1 MVLPFIPR
9 IYLLYTIFPCPNKPR
24 AACSAENAGF
34 VVSAIPATTPS
45 ASPRQSRTMRSTSSQ
60 PLQRQRSQR
69 NSGSSSAPAI
79 SRPSGRLVWPRA
91 ASATRRRPTSG
102 RWPRST
108 RPTACRQHR
117 PAERY
122 GPHLLALRARRPA
135 CALPDVYRRRRDHRS
150 QQARTLAHRRTIT
163 QKHPE
168 ASPGVFG
175 YYRYATV
182 ADKGFLEPWFASGP
196 APSAA

>member
-45 ASPRQSRTMRSTSSQ
+45 ASPRLSRTMRSTSSQ

-69 NSGSSSAPAI
+69 SSGISSAPAI
-79 SRPSGRLVWPRA
+79 SRPAG
-91 ASATRRRPTSG
+91 
-102 RWPRST
+102 
-108 RPTACRQHR
+108 
-117 PAERY
+117 RY

-168 ASPGVFG
+168 ASPGAFW

-182 ADKGFLEPWFASGP
+182 SDRGFLEPWFASGP